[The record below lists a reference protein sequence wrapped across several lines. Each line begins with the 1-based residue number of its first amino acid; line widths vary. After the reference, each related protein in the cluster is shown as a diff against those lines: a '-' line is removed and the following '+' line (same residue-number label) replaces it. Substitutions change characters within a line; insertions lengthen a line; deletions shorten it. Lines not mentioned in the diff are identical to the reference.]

1 MRRMASTP
9 RREFVLLV
17 AVVLVV
23 DAAFVAGYFG
33 GGVWHASDAGKLGFT
48 AVWTIAT
55 LVIVVG
61 GLSRIRS
68 ARTRQGR
75 R

>member
-1 MRRMASTP
+1 MRRMSSTP

-17 AVVLVV
+17 VVVLVV
-23 DAAFVAGYFG
+23 DAVFVAAYFR

-61 GLSRIRS
+61 GLTRLRR
-68 ARTRQGR
+68 ARTRQG
-75 R
+75 